1 MWGFELV
8 DIYMGEKM
16 SKLRKMLNKRP
27 MLWLVVLAVL
37 FFTAVTV
44 YAMLPVISLNS
55 PTSFPVDI

>member
-27 MLWLVVLAVL
+27 LLWFVVVAFI

>member
-8 DIYMGEKM
+8 DIYMGEKI
-16 SKLRKMLNKRP
+16 SKLRRMLNKRQV
-27 MLWLVVLAVL
+27 LWLVVLAVL

>member
-1 MWGFELV
+1 MWDFELV